1 MILVKDKQFFFGCKI
16 DSKMREALS
25 QARPGDR
32 KYFEGESS
40 EFLCICTA
48 GDERWIGKILKGG
61 MNVGEVEDIQRNI
74 VSILRRISPTI
85 RTSVSSIKMF
95 AAEEG
100 GGSADLPS
108 EEPANEADEGSAD
121 AAGSSGPYIDY

>member
-1 MILVKDKQFFFGCKI
+1 MKLDKDKQFFFGCKI

-85 RTSVSSIKMF
+85 RTSVSSIKMY

-100 GGSADLPS
+100 G
-108 EEPANEADEGSAD
+108 EPAELPPEEVVEADPALSDPG
-121 AAGSSGPYIDY
+121 AGGGPYIDY

>member
-1 MILVKDKQFFFGCKI
+1 MKLVKDQQFFFGCKI

-40 EFLCICTA
+40 EFLSICTA

-85 RTSVSSIKMF
+85 RTSVSSIKMY

-100 GGSADLPS
+100 DEPADLLP
-108 EEPANEADEGSAD
+108 EEPAEEGD
-121 AAGSSGPYIDY
+121 AAAADLGAGGGPYIDY

>member
-1 MILVKDKQFFFGCKI
+1 MKLDKDKQFFFGCKV

-32 KYFEGESS
+32 KYFEGESL
-40 EFLCICTA
+40 EFLRICTA

-85 RTSVSSIKMF
+85 RTSVSSIKMY
-95 AAEEG
+95 AA
-100 GGSADLPS
+100 D
-108 EEPANEADEGSAD
+108 EADEPVDLGAEDASGSDEAPAD
-121 AAGSSGPYIDY
+121 ASGGPYIDY

>member
-1 MILVKDKQFFFGCKI
+1 MKLDKDKHFFFGCKV

-40 EFLCICTA
+40 DFLCICTA
-48 GDERWIGKILKGG
+48 GDERWIGKVLKGG

-74 VSILRRISPTI
+74 ISILRRISPTI

-95 AAEEG
+95 AAEE
-100 GGSADLPS
+100 SA
-108 EEPANEADEGSAD
+108 EPAELPTNASAEETSG
-121 AAGSSGPYIDY
+121 AGDSGGPYIDY

>member
-1 MILVKDKQFFFGCKI
+1 MQIVKDQQFFFGCKI

-32 KYFEGESS
+32 KYFEGEST

-85 RTSVSSIKMF
+85 RTSVSSIKMY

-100 GGSADLPS
+100 GGPADLPD
-108 EEPANEADEGSAD
+108 EEPAVEGDAASAD
-121 AAGSSGPYIDY
+121 PSGGGGPYIDY

>member
-1 MILVKDKQFFFGCKI
+1 MQLVKDKQFFFGCKI

-85 RTSVSSIKMF
+85 RTSVSSIKMY

-100 GGSADLPS
+100 G
-108 EEPANEADEGSAD
+108 EPAELPPEEAAD
-121 AAGSSGPYIDY
+121 ADPAAADPSGSGGPYIDY